1 MSAVQSIAR
10 GAAAE
15 IEIADR
21 TLTVAKALGGRA
33 QLARML
39 SVASS
44 QPTRW
49 IQGAERPSPANAR
62 AILDLDYV
70 IARAGLLWAPSV
82 IQAWLTGRNAFLAGA
97 RPIDVIATEGSGPVI
112 DALDQE
118 LAGAFA

>member
-10 GAAAE
+10 TGAE

-33 QLARML
+33 QLARLL
-39 SVASS
+39 SVSPS

-49 IQGAERPSPANAR
+49 IQGAERPSPPNAR

-70 IARAGLLWAPSV
+70 IARTGLLWAPSV
-82 IQAWLTGRNAFLAGA
+82 IQSWLTGRNAFLGGA
-97 RPIDVIATEGSGPVI
+97 RPIDVIASEGSGPVI

-118 LAGAFA
+118 LSGAFA

>member
-10 GAAAE
+10 GAAE
-15 IEIADR
+15 VEIADR
-21 TLTVAKALGGRA
+21 TLTVSKALGGRA
-33 QLARML
+33 SLARL
-39 SVASS
+39 LAVSAS

-49 IQGAERPSPANAR
+49 IQGVERPSPANAR

-82 IQAWLTGRNAFLAGA
+82 IQAWLTGRNAFLGGA
-97 RPIDVIATEGSGPVI
+97 RPIDVITAEGSGPVI

-118 LAGAFA
+118 LSGAFA